1 MDEILKKNIWIEK
14 TKLKAEKGQ
23 FLQICI
29 VIKPSFDGFITIKSI
44 LKLFYT
50 DNPNH
55 VFS

>member
-29 VIKPSFDGFITIKSI
+29 KNKAIFRW
-44 LKLFYT
+44 LY
-50 DNPNH
+50 H
-55 VFS
+55 Y